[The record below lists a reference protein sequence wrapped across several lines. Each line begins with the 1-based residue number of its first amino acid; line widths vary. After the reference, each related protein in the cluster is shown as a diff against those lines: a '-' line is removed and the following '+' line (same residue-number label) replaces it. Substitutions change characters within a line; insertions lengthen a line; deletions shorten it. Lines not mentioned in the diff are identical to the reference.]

1 MNITKLLTTAT
12 LLAATTGISV
22 AQTGKTTVLIQGNS
36 EVDAVSH
43 NSGAAGAAGGVIV
56 GSSSGSSTFAEHS
69 EVWEA
74 VRRFVDECPSVTTV
88 TDPSKPHDLVVRMDY
103 EIVDGGPFLGKIRLY
118 QLATILPDGSPL
130 LITKKGYLRRL
141 IKPTCKAIEGYT
153 PTNSKSATG
162 R

>member
-1 MNITKLLTTAT
+1 MEAMNISRFLSTAAAVMAAFATLPTTA
-12 LLAATTGISV
+12 
-22 AQTGKTTVLIQGNS
+22 QTNKPIVLILGSS

-43 NSGAAGAAGGVIV
+43 SSGAAGTAGGVIV

-74 VRRFVDECPSVTTV
+74 ARRFVDDCHSITTI

-103 EIVDGGPFLGKIRLY
+103 EVVDGGIILGKMRLY

-130 LITKKGYLRRL
+130 FITKKNYLRRL
-141 IKPTCKAIEGYT
+141 IKPTCKAIEDYT
-153 PTNSKSATG
+153 AKNAK
-162 R
+162 